1 LLACILAASWV
12 ISAPAQNS
20 TWYKVFMARPL
31 VVGNWKMHGTASS
44 IDPLLAAITSE
55 RSDAVD
61 ADYAVCPPNVYISLA
76 KDRLALTTIK
86 VGAQNVALEDEGA
99 FTGEVSASMLADIGC
114 DYVIVGHSERR
125 ALFGESSSLVAHK
138 AGKVIAKGMTP
149 IVCVGESL
157 QDREAGNTLAIV
169 KQQLDAVLT
178 ENREDL
184 ASMVLAYEPVWA
196 IGTGLTAT
204 PEQAQAVHKYLRECV
219 AKVDEAVAVSIKI
232 LYGGSVKPSNSASLF
247 GQKDIDG
254 ALVGGASLVAEDF
267 IAIGKIG

>member
-1 LLACILAASWV
+1 MLDREL
-12 ISAPAQNS
+12 
-20 TWYKVFMARPL
+20 
-31 VVGNWKMHGTASS
+31 HGTAPQYSMWSS
-44 IDPLLAAITSE
+44 VC
-55 RSDAVD
+55 RS
-61 ADYAVCPPNVYISLA
+61 
-76 KDRLALTTIK
+76 
-86 VGAQNVALEDEGA
+86 G
-99 FTGEVSASMLADIGC
+99 
-114 DYVIVGHSERR
+114 
-125 ALFGESSSLVAHK
+125 
-138 AGKVIAKGMTP
+138 
-149 IVCVGESL
+149 
-157 QDREAGNTLAIV
+157 
-169 KQQLDAVLT
+169 T

>member
-1 LLACILAASWV
+1 
-12 ISAPAQNS
+12 
-20 TWYKVFMARPL
+20 MARPL

-44 IDPLLAAITSE
+44 IGPLLAVIASKLGDAI
-55 RSDAVD
+55 D

-76 KDRLALTTIK
+76 KDKLSLTTIK

-138 AGKVIAKGMTP
+138 AAKVIAKGMTP

-219 AKVDEAVAVSIKI
+219 AKVDEVVAVSIKI

>member
-1 LLACILAASWV
+1 
-12 ISAPAQNS
+12 
-20 TWYKVFMARPL
+20 MARPL
-31 VVGNWKMHGTASS
+31 VVGNWKMHGTTSS
-44 IDPLLAAITSE
+44 IDALLSGIARE
-55 RSDAVD
+55 LSDAID
-61 ADYAVCPPNVYISLA
+61 ADYAVCPPNIYIPLA
-76 KDRLALTTIK
+76 KDKLSLTTVK

-99 FTGEVSASMLADIGC
+99 FTGEVSAVMLADIGC

-138 AGKVIAKGMTP
+138 AAKVIAKGMTP

-157 QDREAGNTLAIV
+157 QDREAGNTLTVV

-184 ASMVLAYEPVWA
+184 ASIVLAYEPVWA

-204 PEQAQAVHKYLRECV
+204 PEQAQEVHQYLRECV
-219 AKVDEAVAVSIKI
+219 AKVDETVAASIKI

-267 IAIGKIG
+267 IAIGNIG